1 MTKNTLQDSIILVN
15 DKLKLS
21 EAEQVKRMEK
31 NRKKETLNV
40 ISEATKE
47 VRAINKDIKMVNKKL
62 AALQPEQGELVTEH
76 AILRYLERYMGLD
89 LEKIHADILALPS
102 ADKTM
107 ANNTVITVYPEVD
120 DHFNLAQNER
130 K

>member
-62 AALQPEQGELVTEH
+62 AALQPE
-76 AILRYLERYMGLD
+76 
-89 LEKIHADILALPS
+89 
-102 ADKTM
+102 
-107 ANNTVITVYPEVD
+107 
-120 DHFNLAQNER
+120 
-130 K
+130 